1 VSALIALPGCE
12 ARARELGDR
21 LGARVIVP
29 EIRQFPDGELYV
41 RIDPRDGELAGDVA
55 IVGNL
60 SGDNFL
66 RVAFLAGTARELGA
80 TRVGMVAPYLAYMRQ
95 DSRFKPGEGVTCR
108 YFARLVSSTVDWLVT
123 VDPHLHRLDSLGG
136 IYTVPT
142 TIARAAPAIARWI
155 AAEVHRPVLIGPD
168 AESVQWVSAV
178 AERCGAPF
186 VILEKTRRG
195 DRDVSITA
203 PDGAWNGHTPV
214 VIDDIVSTGR
224 TMIEATRQLRAAGS
238 APPMCIAIH
247 AVFAD
252 ALADTL
258 LAAASSPATPSRTR
272 PTGSASP
279 TRSPTRSASGSRSRR
294 AGGPATRVHGMVA
307 AWRSRSRPPRR
318 SGCGSTVRRSAR
330 CPMSPARTSTSASSR
345 ENHGAAG

>member
-1 VSALIALPGCE
+1 MSVLIAIPGCE
-12 ARARELGDR
+12 PHARALGAR
-21 LGARVIVP
+21 LGARVLVP

-41 RIDPRDGELAGDVA
+41 RIPGELASEVA

-66 RVAFLAGTARELGA
+66 RAAFLAGTARDLGA
-80 TRVGMVAPYLAYMRQ
+80 SRVGMIAPYLAYMRQ
-95 DSRFKPGEGVTCR
+95 DSQFNPGEGITAR

-123 VDPHLHRLDSLGG
+123 VDPHLHRLDSLAGV
-136 IYTVPT
+136 YTIPT
-142 TIARAAPAIARWI
+142 TIARAAPEIARWI
-155 AAEVHRPVLIGPD
+155 AAEVHRPVLVGPD

-238 APPMCIAIH
+238 APPMCVAIH

-252 ALADTL
+252 AVDVELAT
-258 LAAASSPATPSRTR
+258 A
-272 PTGSASP
+272 
-279 TRSPTRSASGSRSRR
+279 
-294 AGGPATRVHGMVA
+294 
-307 AWRSRSRPPRR
+307 
-318 SGCGSTVRRSAR
+318 
-330 CPMSPARTSTSASSR
+330 
-345 ENHGAAG
+345 GAAGIVTCNTIPHASNQICVAASIADATRGHLATA